1 MKPQS
6 TAAWFRVWRTGL
18 GPAGMIVLAGMMV
31 SSLPRIA
38 AGQSIGFAGEDPLK
52 YGAMYRTYER
62 LYGEALHDLD
72 AEVRQ
77 LRSQGKNDA
86 ELSAAYERFRERSV
100 KLDRQYRQPVI
111 EKMFDAANLR
121 TSEFVTRPVDDSA
134 TGVRIPSPS
143 DPITASKGTRPGDPG
158 YRPWGADTDAQAGAR
173 AVDYLPDVARDMGL
187 EAQDANR
194 LFAREPGYTTTDN
207 NVLETTVHKSGRLD
221 RVGSASWAAQIEVD
235 ATRAETALHVD
246 MKPGPMQDC
255 VAVRDHESK
264 ARKGL
269 DVPARNLMPGADEG
283 TNMAAAIKLQG
294 LVKGTLKSVE
304 TAQLPDETLTRLM
317 RENGIEG
324 NSAAKLRNVLQ
335 TLKGGAA
342 IVPESVGLNDGNIER
357 FQSLCRSLIDE
368 SSRVTRERADT
379 AIQEK
384 LAARDALEASKDPA
398 DRERAREIRRE
409 ILDARK
415 RIDESDRGDTRRV
428 IDDLTKSIDAAV
440 VPDKTT
446 VPDKRRVSETEAEA
460 RRRQVEADREVTAR
474 RNRQAVR
481 DLFADVERRKAVDG
495 DSVVR
500 DLQRAGQG
508 RPPSQ
513 RGHAGPPEIP
523 PSERGGLLTH
533 PTLSRGLTIGGGLLA
548 TYEALK
554 EEYYEAERRLKERN
568 KGATPTRSEVLKEL
582 SIGRTGARTFLN
594 LTGIEGA
601 WMAGQN
607 LKYEWVQGTND
618 YIDSEVERWARIQ
631 RALGESEADLSFG
644 RSAQIAIKASIRQV
658 TRATYQGAKG
668 IPLIGDVVA
677 APETLFGLLESSFGV
692 IHDSAQRDRILAENA
707 ANQAETSARFA
718 QQAEQLV
725 DEMRGLVASAQR
737 RVEQFETLK
746 RLSQQAETQVER
758 IQDLFRADAQ
768 ALETLLAQGE
778 GLETV
783 SARLP
788 GAAEI
793 RQWGEDIVGVT
804 REAAEIARTCDRL
817 EAALN
822 GGTIECATIREQ
834 DPELTRWRDAV
845 ALRGTLLQEKN
856 LTLTAL
862 LGDLGPAAEAR
873 QLQLRLDA
881 ARRDA
886 QQASQTLGAASSA
899 AMSIRQESDV
909 WTERFATRRMRVRE
923 LHGQYRAQATP
934 GVQAEWDRILQ
945 EANGLELPPF
955 SAQEIQ
961 AATGRL
967 SSASTHADLL
977 ARTETATLPVPLQ
990 PRRIDGQLSGDLDSV
1005 QKPLQEMERALERAG
1020 EKLDVLH
1027 QLCPV
1032 RPQFTLAAEADA
1044 EAGLTVRF
1052 RVTGSLPDA
1061 GVKTAFVWLFGDGTD
1076 AVKTSQGS
1084 LSHTFSRAGRY
1095 QVAVRIYEERPD
1107 FTAERGEA
1115 TVSVEVQ
1122 GPVEPQTPRRLP
1134 GQLALTV
1141 HSAVNLVGELVYTG
1155 GEFDPLLDKASLGAY
1170 LGSHD
1175 LRLTRVEGTDAIE
1188 AELYMRI
1195 DMKVHT
1201 FILMNRYTLRV
1212 NAAGRGKVDPATGRF
1227 RVDLGQAKWEERYPA
1242 TYPPLGPIGV
1252 KGGPVPP
1259 EDLAAMQDVV
1269 RRALG
1274 GTPGELNWTGHVTG
1288 TMDWKS
1294 FQGGNG
1300 NVEINSVFRGTWKV
1314 APSHPYW
1321 VEWPE
1326 ALPKLGTGPA
1336 SMRIYPTADV
1346 AQQHYPRWCRMWPMS
1361 GPQRRLTDIGSEAT
1375 VVPGRSVLIRTGRW
1389 DMQMS
1394 GGVPNDTARIREVF
1408 ETVKAFVDEQ
1418 QLETRLAP

>member
-1 MKPQS
+1 MKSQNK
-6 TAAWFRVWRTGL
+6 AAWFRVGRAARVSARL
-18 GPAGMIVLAGMMV
+18 IVLAGMIV
-31 SSLPRIA
+31 SSQARIA
-38 AGQSIGFAGEDPLK
+38 AGQPIGFAGEDPLK

-72 AEVRQ
+72 VEVRK

-121 TSEFVTRPVDDSA
+121 TSEFVTRPVDGSS

-143 DPITASKGTRPGDPG
+143 DPITASKGTRPGEPG
-158 YRPWGADTDAQAGAR
+158 YRPWGADTDAQAGTR

-187 EAQDANR
+187 EEQAANR

-221 RVGSASWAAQIEVD
+221 RIGSAAWAAQIEVD

-246 MKPGPMQDC
+246 MKPGPMQDY

-269 DVPARNLMPGADEG
+269 DVPARNLMPGAEEG

-304 TAQLPDETLTRLM
+304 TAALPDETLTRLM
-317 RENGIEG
+317 RESGIEG

-335 TLKGGAA
+335 SLKGGAA
-342 IVPESVGLNDGNIER
+342 IVPESVGLNDGNIDR
-357 FQSLCRSLIDE
+357 FQSLCRALIDE
-368 SSRVTRERADT
+368 SRRVTRERAD
-379 AIQEK
+379 AAMQEK
-384 LAARDALEASKDPA
+384 LAVRDGLEASKDPA

-415 RIDESDRGDTRRV
+415 RMEESDRGDTRRV
-428 IDDLTKSIDAAV
+428 IDDLTKTIDAA
-440 VPDKTT
+440 T
-446 VPDKRRVSETEAEA
+446 VPDKDSVPGKGREPEAEA
-460 RRRQVEADREVTAR
+460 RRRRMDADREVTSR

-481 DLFADVERRKAVDG
+481 DLFADVERRKVVDG
-495 DSVVR
+495 ESVVQ
-500 DLQRAGQG
+500 DLQRAGRG
-508 RPPSQ
+508 APPAQ
-513 RGHAGPPEIP
+513 RGHAAPPEIP

-533 PTLSRGLTIGGGLLA
+533 PTISRGLTIGGGLLA

-582 SIGRTGARTFLN
+582 SIGRAGARTFLN

-618 YIDSEVERWARIQ
+618 SIDSELERWARVQ
-631 RALGESEADLSFG
+631 RALGESEADISFG

-668 IPLIGDVVA
+668 MPLIGDFVA

-692 IHDSAQRDRILAENA
+692 LYDLEKRDRILAANA

-718 QQAEQLV
+718 LQAEQLV
-725 DEMRGLVASAQR
+725 GEMRGQVAMAQR

-758 IQDLFRADAQ
+758 IRELFRTDAQ
-768 ALETLLAQGE
+768 GLETLLAKAE

-793 RQWGEDIVGVT
+793 RQWGEEIAGVT
-804 REAAEIARTCDRL
+804 REAAEIARVCDRL

-873 QLQLRLDA
+873 QLQLRLEA

-886 QQASQTLGAASSA
+886 QQASQTLESASDIA
-899 AMSIRQESDV
+899 KSIQAESGV
-909 WTERFATRRMRVRE
+909 WSERLGTRRMRVRE

-955 SAQEIQ
+955 SAREMQD
-961 AATGRL
+961 ATSRL
-967 SSASTHADLL
+967 SSASAHADLL

-1005 QKPLQEMERALERAG
+1005 RKPLQEMERTLERAG
-1020 EKLDVLH
+1020 EKLDGLH

-1032 RPQFTLAAEADA
+1032 RPQFMLAAEGDA
-1044 EAGLTVRF
+1044 EAGVAVRF

-1061 GVKTAFVWLFGDGTD
+1061 GAKTAFVWLFGDGTD
-1076 AVKTSQGS
+1076 AVKTSRGN

-1095 QVAVRIYEERPD
+1095 HVVVRIYEERPD

-1115 TVSVEVQ
+1115 TVSVEVR

-1134 GQLALTV
+1134 DQLALSVTP
-1141 HSAVNLVGELVYTG
+1141 AVSLVGEVRNTG
-1155 GEFDPLLDKASLGAY
+1155 RDPFLEKFPLGTY
-1170 LGSHD
+1170 FGTHG
-1175 LRLTRVEGTDAIE
+1175 LRLTRVMGTDDIE
-1188 AELYMRI
+1188 ADLDLGI

-1201 FILMNRYTLRV
+1201 FILMSRYTLRMKSR
-1212 NAAGRGKVDPATGRF
+1212 GRGKVDPKSGRF
-1227 RVDLGQAKWEERYPA
+1227 RIDLGQAQWEERLPD
-1242 TYPPLGPIGV
+1242 TYPPLGPVGV

-1259 EDLAAMQDVV
+1259 EDRLAMQEVV

-1274 GTPGELNWTGHVTG
+1274 GAPGEFSWTGHVSG
-1288 TMDWKS
+1288 TMDWES
-1294 FQGGNG
+1294 FQGGSG
-1300 NVEINSVFRGTWKV
+1300 NLEINPVFRGTWEV
-1314 APSHPYW
+1314 AQPHPYW

-1326 ALPKLGTGPA
+1326 SVPRLGNGRA
-1336 SMRIYPTADV
+1336 WLRIYPTEDV
-1346 AQQHYPRWCRMWPMS
+1346 AHQQFLWRSRTGPMS
-1361 GPQRRLTDIGSEAT
+1361 GPQRRLTDMGNEGAVI
-1375 VVPGRSVLIRTGRW
+1375 PGRGVLIRSGRW
-1389 DMQMS
+1389 DMEMS
-1394 GGVPNDTARIREVF
+1394 GSGIPNDLVRIREVF
-1408 ETVKAFVDEQ
+1408 DAAGAYVEQQ
-1418 QLETRLAP
+1418 QLETRLVP